1 MSNEANNTPIFGHT
15 WESIQRAQ
23 QGVALH
29 RKIDTSK
36 PAVCSP
42 PTEDDIALFTEHGI
56 AGLEIKKFFGC
67 IERLQ
72 NAGYK

>member
-1 MSNEANNTPIFGHT
+1 MSNEANNTLIFGHT

-23 QGVALH
+23 QGRELH
-29 RKIDTSK
+29 RKVDTSK
-36 PAVCSP
+36 SITCP
-42 PTEDDIALFTEHGI
+42 PTQDDIALFTEHGI